1 MLNLYITSSQK
12 RQGKTFLTA
21 GISATMQSLGYSTSV
36 YKPIQTSGKELNGF
50 VQSPDLTFIKTID
63 PYINTHFSYLYKS
76 DLEPVIAAEA
86 DSETIDIDY
95 INNEYKRITSVSDC
109 TIIDGDSGIL
119 SPIAPNI
126 LVADMLRK
134 LNVPLLIVTEPDLN
148 AVNNTFMTIACALEK
163 GIEIRGVVINNIKK
177 DCPKNLLNSF
187 TRIIE
192 EYTNVKILGLIPHLS
207 AGLTPEDLITAILN
221 GVDIESI
228 FNVKIEKLDMN

>member
-1 MLNLYITSSQK
+1 MLNLYVTSSQK

-21 GISATMQSLGYSTSV
+21 GIAATMQSLGYSTSV
-36 YKPIQTSGKELNGF
+36 YKPIQTSGKEQNGF

-63 PYINTHFSYLYKS
+63 PYINTHFSYLYRS

-95 INNEYKRITSVSDC
+95 INNEYKRIISVSDC

-119 SPIAPNI
+119 SPVAPNI

-134 LNVPLLIVTEPDLN
+134 LSVPLLIVTEPDLN

-163 GIEIRGVVINNIKK
+163 GIEVRGVVINNIKK
-177 DCPKNLLNSF
+177 DCPKNLLNSL

-207 AGLTPEDLITAILN
+207 GGLTPEDLITAILN

-228 FNVKIEKLDMN
+228 FNVRIEKLDMN